1 LRFKGRRRVRRTRR
15 PASFLWRGQRTIHR
29 GVSFVIEFF
38 DRSSE
43 GQLLIN
49 KKKFII
55 LIILGVLLLS
65 QIPFV
70 YRRYNLSRLNAAI
83 HRANSERALL
93 QQDGRFK
100 EYKGVAHV
108 HSFLGGHSSGTF
120 SEIIA
125 AAKANDLQFVIMTEH
140 TERDFDTSAMTL
152 QGMHAGVLFVN
163 GNEVSTTND
172 DRLLVL
178 PGEASLANNAA
189 TQDVVG
195 KAGERGSLALV
206 AYPEE
211 FKSWDV
217 SGLHG
222 VEVFN
227 VYTNSR
233 RISPVIA
240 FVDVLWSQRTYPEL
254 IFALYYERPHE
265 NLKKWDQA
273 LTRARSTAVAGNDA
287 HANIGVNL
295 RDSAGKTLLGIQLDP
310 YEVSFRLVR
319 LHLLV
324 EQDKP
329 LDQASVLEALR
340 AGHAFI
346 GFDFLGDSS
355 GFSFTAESQNDSR
368 IQGDE
373 IALQA
378 DTRLIIKTPLASR
391 VKLFR
396 DGNLIAD
403 ENGVTVKELPVAE
416 RGVYRVEVYLPQ
428 LGKLAADKPWI
439 ISNPIYVR

>member
-1 LRFKGRRRVRRTRR
+1 M
-15 PASFLWRGQRTIHR
+15 
-29 GVSFVIEFF
+29 
-38 DRSSE
+38 
-43 GQLLIN
+43 
-49 KKKFII
+49 
-55 LIILGVLLLS
+55 
-65 QIPFV
+65 
-70 YRRYNLSRLNAAI
+70 NAAI
-83 HRANSERALL
+83 LRANSERALL
-93 QQDGRFK
+93 QQDGAFK

-152 QGMHAGVLFVN
+152 QGTHAGVLFVN

-178 PGEASLANNAA
+178 PGDASLANSAA
-189 TQDVVG
+189 TQDVARS
-195 KAGERGSLALV
+195 AGERGSTAIV

-217 SGLHG
+217 SGLNG

-227 VYTNSR
+227 VYTNARQINPVVAFFDAVWSR
-233 RISPVIA
+233 RS
-240 FVDVLWSQRTYPEL
+240 YPAL
-254 IFALYYERPHE
+254 LFALYYERPHE
-265 NLKKWDQA
+265 NLKRWDGA
-273 LTRARSTAVAGNDA
+273 LARGRSTALGGNDA
-287 HANIGVNL
+287 HANIGVSL
-295 RDSAGKTLLGIQLDP
+295 RDSSGNTLMGIQLDP

-319 LHLLV
+319 LHVLV
-324 EQDKP
+324 EQNKP
-329 LDQASVLEALR
+329 LDQATLLEALR
-340 AGHAFI
+340 AGHCFV

-355 GFSFTAESQNDSR
+355 GFSFTAASQGQTR

-373 IALQA
+373 IALHGE
-378 DTRLIIKTPLASR
+378 TSLRVKTPVASR
-391 VKLFR
+391 VNLFK

-403 ENGVTVKELPVAE
+403 ESGMTVKEFPVTE

-428 LGKLAADKPWI
+428 LGNLAANKPWI